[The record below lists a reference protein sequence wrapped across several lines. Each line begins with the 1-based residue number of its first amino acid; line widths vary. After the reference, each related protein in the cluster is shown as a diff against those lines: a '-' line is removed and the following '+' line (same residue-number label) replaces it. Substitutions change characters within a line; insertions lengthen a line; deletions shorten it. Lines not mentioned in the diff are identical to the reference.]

1 MNQTEQIWKQYNTS
15 LRGFIESR
23 IGDSEAADDIL
34 QEVFVRIHSRIGTLQ
49 DNSKVQSWIY
59 QITRNAIVDHYR
71 AQKGDGELPES
82 LSAPEAD
89 PSEKTRQEIQSWL
102 QPMIHTLPEPYR
114 EALMLSD
121 IQELTQG
128 EVARR
133 QGVSLSGAKSRIQR
147 GRVMLKKL
155 LVDCC
160 RFEFDHRGRVID
172 WEKGSDCDTC

>member
-1 MNQTEQIWKQYNTS
+1 MNQTEQIWKQYNAG

-89 PSEKTRQEIQSWL
+89 PSE
-102 QPMIHTLPEPYR
+102 
-114 EALMLSD
+114 
-121 IQELTQG
+121 
-128 EVARR
+128 
-133 QGVSLSGAKSRIQR
+133 
-147 GRVMLKKL
+147 
-155 LVDCC
+155 
-160 RFEFDHRGRVID
+160 
-172 WEKGSDCDTC
+172 